1 MLYIKAGAAKMAGAW
16 FIHRPVW
23 LVRPVRG
30 LYRPV
35 TGRIVVIYANLGLH
49 DFICN
54 MPAWKQIWI
63 YTRRGATQ
71 PAAGLKPKASAQR
84 YGTIHATSVFGAT
97 VYKTVRH
104 MLSDHCPVCLSVL
117 SVTLVYCGQTV
128 GWIKTKL
135 GTEVGLCPDHT
146 VLDGD

>member
-54 MPAWKQIWI
+54 MPAWKQI
-63 YTRRGATQ
+63 
-71 PAAGLKPKASAQR
+71 
-84 YGTIHATSVFGAT
+84 
-97 VYKTVRH
+97 
-104 MLSDHCPVCLSVL
+104 
-117 SVTLVYCGQTV
+117 
-128 GWIKTKL
+128 
-135 GTEVGLCPDHT
+135 
-146 VLDGD
+146 